1 MAEEVEDKKEQEK
14 PRPPKKKAPV
24 KKTKTLKPKTEG
36 AEEEKPKP
44 RPPAKKKKVVKKV
57 EAEEKEEEAA
67 PEEKEEKKAPPTKK
81 KVEKEEVKE
90 EKEVPEEKE
99 EAEEGEEEEEAEEE
113 EEIEIVEEV
122 ETYKVKIKPDLSK
135 EVKHKLVVRRGIKKK
150 TPEFRRQEW
159 FRYKKL
165 GTSWRRPRGIQ
176 SKARKH
182 KGYRVNVVS
191 IGYGAPAEARNLHP
205 SGFKEVLVHNTA
217 DLEKIDPK
225 VQAARI
231 GHSVGTRKR
240 MAIEAKA
247 DELGIRVLNPRR

>member
-1 MAEEVEDKKEQEK
+1 MAEENEEIKEQEK
-14 PRPPKKKAPV
+14 PRPPKKKVPV
-24 KKTKTLKPKTEG
+24 KKTKTLKPATEG

-44 RPPAKKKKVVKKV
+44 RPPAKKKKVVKK
-57 EAEEKEEEAA
+57 EEEP
-67 PEEKEEKKAPPTKK
+67 PEEKEEKKAPPKK
-81 KVEKEEVKE
+81 KEAVKEKAKEEV
-90 EKEVPEEKE
+90 PE
-99 EAEEGEEEEEAEEE
+99 EAEEGEEEEEAEDDD
-113 EEIEIVEEV
+113 EEIEIVEEI
-122 ETYKVKIKPDLSK
+122 ETYKVKIKPELSK
-135 EVKHKLVVRRGIKKK
+135 EVKHKLVVRKGIKKK

-182 KGYRVNVVS
+182 KGYRTNVVS

-240 MAIEAKA
+240 VAIEAKA
-247 DELGIRVLNPRR
+247 EELGIRVLNPRR